1 MTSNKSFNIDSKPI
15 CPHSEFCGGC
25 KYQGVEYTKQLAE
38 KESTARGYFV
48 EKGAPEPAKWD
59 EIQPAESGIYEYRN
73 KMEFTFGDLVKGGE
87 LTLGMHKKGHFMSI
101 VTVDECQ
108 LVSRDFREILKYT
121 LEFAK
126 AMGYEKYNKKT
137 HTGLL
142 RNLIIRRGI
151 RTGEL
156 LINIVTSTQSEL
168 NEEEFVEGLLSLE
181 LDDKIV
187 GILRTFNDNIADAV
201 NPESVKVLWGRDYY
215 MEKISGLDFKVSAF
229 SFFQTNV
236 EAAEKLYED
245 AVGLIDDLG
254 GKLVFDLYCGTGTI
268 SQLLARKADHVVGVE
283 LVEEA
288 VVSAR
293 ENAAMNGLDNCE
305 FIAGD
310 VYKVLEDY
318 HKKPDLIVVDPPRM
332 GMSEKAVDKIMSY
345 GVPQILY
352 VSCNPKTI
360 AINLKQFEA
369 GGYEPIYGK
378 LYDNFPMTDHVETV
392 ALLSKLDVDKH
403 INIEIELDE
412 LDLTSAESK
421 ATYAQIKEYV
431 WNKFELKVPTLYIAQ
446 IKRKCGIELR
456 EHYNKSKKENQII
469 PQCTP
474 EKEEAIMDA
483 LRHFKMI

>member
-1 MTSNKSFNIDSKPI
+1 MTIKQSFNIDSKPI

-48 EKGAPEPAKWD
+48 EKGAPEPGKWD
-59 EIQPAESGIYEYRN
+59 EIQPAKSGIYEYRN
-73 KMEFTFGDLVKGGE
+73 KMEFSFGDLVKGGE

-156 LINIVTSTQSEL
+156 LINIVTSTQSEFH
-168 NEEEFVEGLLSLE
+168 EEKFVKGLLALE

-201 NPESVKVLWGRDYY
+201 NPESVKILWGRDYY

-310 VYKVLEDY
+310 IYKVLEDY

-332 GMSEKAVDKIMSY
+332 GMSEKAVEKIMSY

-352 VSCNPKTI
+352 VSCNPKTL

-369 GGYEPIYGK
+369 GGYEPVYGK
-378 LYDNFPMTDHVETV
+378 LYDNFPMTNHVETV

-403 INIEIELDE
+403 IDVEIKLDE

-431 WNKFELKVPTLYIAQ
+431 WNKFGLKVPTLYIAQ
-446 IKRKCGIELR
+446 IKKKCGIKLR
-456 EHYNKSKKENQII
+456 EHYNKSKKEKQVI

>member
-1 MTSNKSFNIDSKPI
+1 MTTKQSFNIYSKPI

-59 EIQPAESGIYEYRN
+59 EIEPAVSGIYEYRN

-108 LVSRDFREILKYT
+108 LVSSDFRDILKYT
-121 LEFAK
+121 LEFAH
-126 AMGYEKYNKKT
+126 AMGYEKYNKKA

-156 LINIVTSTQSEL
+156 LINIVTSTQSEFD
-168 NEEEFVEGLLSLE
+168 EEKFLEGLLNLK
-181 LDDKIV
+181 LDDEIV
-187 GILRTFNDNIADAV
+187 GILRTFNDNVADAV

-215 MEKISGLDFKVSAF
+215 IEKISGLDFKVSAF

-245 AVGLIDDLG
+245 AVGLIDDLD

-352 VSCNPKTI
+352 VSCNPKTL

-369 GGYEPIYGK
+369 GGYEPVYGK
-378 LYDNFPMTDHVETV
+378 LYDNFPMTGHVEVIT
-392 ALLSKLDVDKH
+392 LLSKLDSKRH
-403 INIEIELDE
+403 INVELQIDE
-412 LDLTSAESK
+412 MDLTSVESK
-421 ATYAQIKEYV
+421 ATYKQIQNYILE
-431 WNKFELKVPTLYIAQ
+431 KFGLKVSTLYIAQ
-446 IKRKCGIELR
+446 VKRKYGLEVR
-456 EHYNKSKKENQII
+456 EHYNISKNENQKVL
-469 PQCTP
+469 QCP
-474 EKEEAIMDA
+474 IEKKRSYFGCVEVFSYD
-483 LRHFKMI
+483 

>member
-1 MTSNKSFNIDSKPI
+1 MTIKQSFNIDSKPI

-38 KESTARGYFV
+38 KESSAREYFV
-48 EKGAPEPAKWD
+48 DKGAPEPAKWD
-59 EIQPAESGIYEYRN
+59 EIQPAVSGIYEYRN

-121 LEFAK
+121 LEFAHAK
-126 AMGYEKYNKKT
+126 GYDKYNKKT

-156 LINIVTSTQSEL
+156 LINIVTSTQSEF

-201 NPESVKVLWGRDYY
+201 NPESVKILWGRDYY

-345 GVPQILY
+345 GVSQILY
-352 VSCNPKTI
+352 VSCNPKTL

-369 GGYEPIYGK
+369 GGYEPVYGK
-378 LYDNFPMTDHVETV
+378 LYDNFPMTNHVETV

-403 INIEIELDE
+403 IDVEIELDE

-431 WNKFELKVPTLYIAQ
+431 WNKFELKVSTLYIAQ

-456 EHYNKSKKENQII
+456 EHYNKSKKEKQII

-483 LRHFKMI
+483 LRHSKMI

>member
-1 MTSNKSFNIDSKPI
+1 MTIKQSFNIDSKPI

-25 KYQGVEYTKQLAE
+25 KYQGVEYSKQLAE
-38 KESTARGYFV
+38 KESAARGYFV
-48 EKGAPEPAKWD
+48 DKGAPEPAKWD
-59 EIQPAESGIYEYRN
+59 EIQPASSGIYEYRN

-101 VTVDECQ
+101 VAVDECQ

-121 LEFAK
+121 IEFAR

-156 LINIVTSTQSEL
+156 LINIVTSTQSGFD
-168 NEEEFVEGLLSLE
+168 EEEFEKGLLALE
-181 LDDKIV
+181 LDDEIV

-201 NPESVKVLWGRDYY
+201 NPELVKTLWGRNYY

-268 SQLLARKADHVVGVE
+268 SQLLARKADRVVGVE

-288 VVSAR
+288 VASAR
-293 ENAAMNGLDNCE
+293 ENATMNGLDNCE

-332 GMSEKAVDKIMSY
+332 GMSEKAVDKIMNY

-352 VSCNPKTI
+352 VSCNPKTL

-369 GGYEPIYGK
+369 GGYEPVYGK
-378 LYDNFPMTDHVETV
+378 LYDNFPMTGHVETV

-403 INIEIELDE
+403 IDIQIELDE
-412 LDLTSAESK
+412 IDLTSAESK
-421 ATYAQIKEYV
+421 ATYAQIK
-431 WNKFELKVPTLYIAQ
+431 
-446 IKRKCGIELR
+446 
-456 EHYNKSKKENQII
+456 
-469 PQCTP
+469 
-474 EKEEAIMDA
+474 
-483 LRHFKMI
+483 

>member
-1 MTSNKSFNIDSKPI
+1 MIKKQSFNIDVKPI

-38 KESTARGYFV
+38 KESSARGYFV
-48 EKGAPEPAKWD
+48 EKEAPEPARWD
-59 EIQPAESGIYEYRN
+59 EIQPSVSGIYEYRN

-101 VTVDECQ
+101 VTVDQCQ
-108 LVSRDFREILKYT
+108 LVSRDFCEILKYT
-121 LEFAK
+121 LEFAH
-126 AMGYEKYNKKT
+126 ASGYGKYNKKT

-142 RNLIIRRGI
+142 RNLIIRRGV
-151 RTGEL
+151 RTSEL
-156 LINIVTSTQSEL
+156 LINIVTSTKSEFD
-168 NEEEFVEGLLSLE
+168 EDEFVKGLLALE

-201 NPESVKVLWGRDYY
+201 NPESVKVLWGQDYY

-268 SQLLARKADHVVGVE
+268 SQLLAKKADHVVGVE

-288 VVSAR
+288 VASAR

-345 GVPQILY
+345 GVSQILY
-352 VSCNPKTI
+352 VSCNPKTL
-360 AINLKQFEA
+360 AINLKQFET
-369 GGYEPIYGK
+369 GGYEPVYCK
-378 LYDNFPMTDHVETV
+378 LYDNFPMTGHVECI
-392 ALLSKLDVDKH
+392 ALIQRV
-403 INIEIELDE
+403 
-412 LDLTSAESK
+412 
-421 ATYAQIKEYV
+421 
-431 WNKFELKVPTLYIAQ
+431 
-446 IKRKCGIELR
+446 
-456 EHYNKSKKENQII
+456 KS
-469 PQCTP
+469 
-474 EKEEAIMDA
+474 
-483 LRHFKMI
+483 

>member
-1 MTSNKSFNIDSKPI
+1 MTSKQSFNIDSKPI

-48 EKGAPEPAKWD
+48 EKDAPEPVRWD
-59 EIQPAESGIYEYRN
+59 KIQPAESGIYEYRN

-121 LEFAK
+121 LEFAH
-126 AMGYEKYNKKT
+126 AMGYGKYNKKT

-156 LINIVTSTQSEL
+156 MINIVTSTQSEFD
-168 NEEEFVEGLLSLE
+168 EEKFVEGLLALE

-201 NPESVKVLWGRDYY
+201 NPESVKILWGRDYY

-245 AVGLIDDLG
+245 AVGLINDLG

-288 VVSAR
+288 VASAR
-293 ENAAMNGLDNCE
+293 ENAAINGLDNCE

-310 VYKVLEDY
+310 VYKVLEGY

-332 GMSEKAVDKIMSY
+332 GMSEKAVEKIMSY

-352 VSCNPKTI
+352 VSCNPKTLS
-360 AINLKQFEA
+360 INLKQFEA
-369 GGYEPIYGK
+369 GGYEPLYGK
-378 LYDNFPMTDHVETV
+378 LYDNFPMTGHLECIV
-392 ALLSKLDVDKH
+392 L
-403 INIEIELDE
+403 
-412 LDLTSAESK
+412 LTSR
-421 ATYAQIKEYV
+421 Y
-431 WNKFELKVPTLYIAQ
+431 
-446 IKRKCGIELR
+446 
-456 EHYNKSKKENQII
+456 EN
-469 PQCTP
+469 
-474 EKEEAIMDA
+474 E
-483 LRHFKMI
+483 

>member
-48 EKGAPEPAKWD
+48 EKDSPEPANWD
-59 EIQPAESGIYEYRN
+59 EIQPAKSGIYEYRN

-108 LVSRDFREILKYT
+108 LVSRDFHEILKYT
-121 LEFAK
+121 LEFAHAK
-126 AMGYEKYNKKT
+126 GYEKYNKKT

-156 LINIVTSTQSEL
+156 LINIVTSTQSEF

-215 MEKISGLDFKVSAF
+215 MEIISGLDFKVSAF

-332 GMSEKAVDKIMSY
+332 GMSEKAVEKIMSY

-352 VSCNPKTI
+352 VSCNPKTL

-369 GGYEPIYGK
+369 GGYEPVYGK
-378 LYDNFPMTDHVETV
+378 LYDNFPMTNHVEAAILMTYCG
-392 ALLSKLDVDKH
+392 LD
-403 INIEIELDE
+403 
-412 LDLTSAESK
+412 
-421 ATYAQIKEYV
+421 KE
-431 WNKFELKVPTLYIAQ
+431 
-446 IKRKCGIELR
+446 
-456 EHYNKSKKENQII
+456 
-469 PQCTP
+469 
-474 EKEEAIMDA
+474 
-483 LRHFKMI
+483 

>member
-1 MTSNKSFNIDSKPI
+1 MGKYMTSKQSFNIDSKPI

-48 EKGAPEPAKWD
+48 EKDSPEPAKWD
-59 EIQPAESGIYEYRN
+59 EIQPAKSGIYEYRN

-101 VTVDECQ
+101 VTVDQCQ

-126 AMGYEKYNKKT
+126 AMGYEKYNKKI

-142 RNLIIRRGI
+142 RNLIVRRGI

-156 LINIVTSTQSEL
+156 LINIVTSTQSEF

-201 NPESVKVLWGRDYY
+201 NPESVKILWGRDYY

-245 AVGLIDDLG
+245 AVGLINDLG

-288 VVSAR
+288 VASAR
-293 ENAAMNGLDNCE
+293 ENAEMNRLDNCE

-310 VYKVLEDY
+310 VYKVLEGY

-332 GMSEKAVDKIMSY
+332 GMSEKAVEKIMSY

-352 VSCNPKTI
+352 VSCNPKTL

-369 GGYEPIYGK
+369 GGYEPVYGK
-378 LYDNFPMTDHVETV
+378 LYDNFPMTNHVETV

-403 INIEIELDE
+403 IDIQIELDE
-412 LDLTSAESK
+412 MDLTSAESK
-421 ATYAQIKEYV
+421 ATYVQIK
-431 WNKFELKVPTLYIAQ
+431 
-446 IKRKCGIELR
+446 
-456 EHYNKSKKENQII
+456 
-469 PQCTP
+469 
-474 EKEEAIMDA
+474 
-483 LRHFKMI
+483 

>member
-1 MTSNKSFNIDSKPI
+1 MGKYMTSKQSFNIDSKPI

-25 KYQGVEYTKQLAE
+25 KYQGVEYSEQIAE

-48 EKGAPEPAKWD
+48 EKGAPKPAKWD

-121 LEFAK
+121 LEFAH

-156 LINIVTSTQSEL
+156 LINIVTSTQSEFD
-168 NEEEFVEGLLSLE
+168 EEKFVKGLLALE
-181 LDDKIV
+181 IDDKIV

-201 NPESVKVLWGRDYY
+201 NPELVKTLWGRVYY

-245 AVGLIDDLG
+245 AVGLIDDLD

-288 VVSAR
+288 VASAR

-305 FIAGD
+305 FITGD

-332 GMSEKAVDKIMSY
+332 GMSEKAVEKIMSY

-352 VSCNPKTI
+352 VSCNPKTL

-369 GGYEPIYGK
+369 GGYEPVYCK
-378 LYDNFPMTDHVETV
+378 LYDNFPMTNHLEVV

-421 ATYAQIKEYV
+421 ATYAQIK
-431 WNKFELKVPTLYIAQ
+431 
-446 IKRKCGIELR
+446 
-456 EHYNKSKKENQII
+456 
-469 PQCTP
+469 
-474 EKEEAIMDA
+474 
-483 LRHFKMI
+483 